1 MKLDDIVRRI
11 ADVSTLPQVA
21 VRILDIVNNPETSVT
36 DLRSVVEGDPAL
48 TIRLLRTVN
57 SAAYGLRTQV
67 DSIHRAIALLGFS
80 AVKNLAITASVAQM
94 FKSDQVINTYSR
106 PGLWKHMI
114 AVGVSAR
121 LIASRSGLPQFD
133 EAYMCGLLHDV
144 GFVLLDQHAHDEFVT
159 VVTKLTAEVPT
170 HEVERST
177 LQLDHAQVG
186 AVIAERWKFPKSVVE
201 SIRNHHQSARGD
213 AEHQQ
218 LVRVVEVAN
227 FLCSKKGFSSMGI
240 HNTPTPAP
248 EVFSALSIG
257 REDLKV
263 LWQDLDKELQHID
276 ELAKI

>member
-1 MKLDDIVRRI
+1 MKLEEITRRI

-36 DLRSVVEGDPAL
+36 DLRSVVEGDPSL

-94 FKSDQVINTYSR
+94 FKSDQLIHTYSR

-114 AVGVSAR
+114 AVGVSGR
-121 LIASRSGLPQFD
+121 MIASRSGLPQFD
-133 EAYMCGLLHDV
+133 EAYMCGLLHDI
-144 GFVLLDQHAHDEFVT
+144 GYVLLDQHAHDEFVS
-159 VVTKLTAEVPT
+159 VVSKLTAETPT
-170 HEVERST
+170 FEVERAT
-177 LQLDHAQVG
+177 LQLDHCQVG
-186 AVIAERWKFPKSVVE
+186 AAIAERWKFPKSVVE
-201 SIRNHHQSARGD
+201 AIKNHHHSARS
-213 AEHQQ
+213 ESSLQP
-218 LVRVVEVAN
+218 LVHVVEVAN
-227 FLCSKKGFSSMGI
+227 FLCSKKGFTSMGI
-240 HNTPTPAP
+240 HNAPTPTP
-248 EVFSALSIG
+248 EVFAALSIG